1 MKTYLW
7 AMGSLLALQGVLLVW
22 QWYLILHR

>member
-7 AMGSLLALQGVLLVW
+7 VVGSLLALQGAFLVW